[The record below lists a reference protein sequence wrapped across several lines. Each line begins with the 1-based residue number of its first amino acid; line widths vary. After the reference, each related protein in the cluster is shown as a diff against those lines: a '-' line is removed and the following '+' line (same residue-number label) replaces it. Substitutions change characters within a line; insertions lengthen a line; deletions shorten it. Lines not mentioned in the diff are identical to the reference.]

1 MDIPA
6 KLQYT
11 IIILYHSPFTHSL
24 AVVQTADC
32 LLPLSV
38 LWKTVA
44 NKQDLVEKLN
54 YFDTDVEI
62 VIMTRREGTWVL
74 AVAKAVLDVVLSVA
88 ASVILSLL
96 LISGDVERNP
106 GPLGGI
112 HLYYII

>member
-1 MDIPA
+1 M
-6 KLQYT
+6 
-11 IIILYHSPFTHSL
+11 
-24 AVVQTADC
+24 
-32 LLPLSV
+32 
-38 LWKTVA
+38 A

-54 YFDTDVEI
+54 YFDANVEV
-62 VIMTRREGTWVL
+62 VIMTRHEGTWVL

-112 HLYYII
+112 NLQAELSFSVF

>member
-1 MDIPA
+1 M
-6 KLQYT
+6 
-11 IIILYHSPFTHSL
+11 H

-54 YFDTDVEI
+54 YFDADVEV

-112 HLYYII
+112 NLQLGFSVF